1 MKLNTVDG
9 VVLAGRLIL
18 NNTTKDADT
27 AKRMTQYNFPPKRMQ
42 EGENLML
49 LLKDIQSSKK
59 SANDE
64 QWNISNRITQE
75 INSLRPLFVEHVGAA
90 RFAFRHDPEV
100 LNALNIRK
108 ISNNQWTW
116 IAQAEAFYQQIT
128 AHIEKMLPF
137 GFTAEELE
145 QSKASVEALQALRDD
160 RMLKKGDAENCTVN
174 KNEAAKQ
181 LRSWVREFHA
191 AARLALKD
199 QPQKLEAFGIR
210 VRSLSN

>member
-9 VVLAGRLIL
+9 IVLAARLIL
-18 NNTTKDADT
+18 NNTGKDTDT
-27 AKRMTQYNFPPKRMQ
+27 AKRMGQYNFPPKRMQ

-59 SANDE
+59 SAFDE

-75 INSLRPLFVEHVGAA
+75 VSSLRPLFVEHVAAA
-90 RFAFRHDPEV
+90 RFAFRREPEV
-100 LNALNIRK
+100 LNALNVKR
-108 ISNNQWTW
+108 ISNNKWSW
-116 IAQAEAFYQQIT
+116 IAQAEAFYQQI
-128 AHIEKMLPF
+128 ADHSDKMLPF
-137 GFTAEELE
+137 GFTVEEL
-145 QSKASVEALQALRDD
+145 QQAKASVEALLALRDD
-160 RMLKKGDAENCTVN
+160 RMLKKGEAENCTVN
-174 KNEAAKQ
+174 KNDAAKQ

-210 VRSLSN
+210 VRSLQ